1 MLELAVFTD
10 DIDQDLTH
18 ALDIAKELGTR
29 WVEIRSA
36 WGTSLLEHGEERLR
50 EMREAVRARDLRI
63 PCVSARL
70 FMSPLAAGPAGSPA
84 EAELGE
90 LLQRAI
96 RVAQVFGTDRV
107 RCFSFRRVRGGLAG
121 ALPALRARFEEA
133 LEIAR
138 QAGITLLLKND
149 AACNVAT
156 GAEAARCLDELASP
170 NLRLLWDPGNAYAAG
185 EIAYP
190 AGYRRVKDLVAHVHV
205 KDAARDPTTNRV
217 HWMPMGTGELDLRGQ
232 LRALGADGYQGV
244 VTLENH
250 YTPPGG
256 TREDG
261 VRASFRGL
269 KQLLDQSA

>member
-10 DIDQDLTH
+10 DIDQDLTR
-18 ALDIAKELGTR
+18 ALDVARELGAP

-36 WGTSLLEHGEERLR
+36 WGTSLLDHGEDRLR
-50 EMREAVRARDLRI
+50 EMRDAVRARGLRI
-63 PCVSARL
+63 PCVSAPL
-70 FMSPLAAGPAGSPA
+70 FLAPLAAGPAGSPA
-84 EAELGE
+84 DAEPGD

-96 RVAQVFGTDRV
+96 RVARVFETDRV
-107 RCFSFRRVRGGLAG
+107 RCFSFRRVPGGISG
-121 ALPALRARFEEA
+121 VLPVLRARFEPA
-133 LEIAR
+133 LEVAR
-138 QAGITLLLKND
+138 QAGITLLMKND
-149 AACNVAT
+149 ATCNVAT

-190 AGYRRVKDLVAHVHV
+190 AGYRRVKHLVSHVHV

-217 HWMPMGTGELDLRGQ
+217 HWMPIGTGELDLRGQ
-232 LRALGADGYQGV
+232 LRALRADGYQGV
-244 VTLENH
+244 VTLENR

-269 KQLLDQSA
+269 QQLLGQSG